1 MKRAG
6 ISTIQPGIEALST
19 RLLKRM
25 RKGVSAYQNLM
36 LLRYARAAGVEMT
49 WNLLWGFPG
58 DEPEAYE
65 ETLALLPLIHHLEPP
80 SVVGQLSIDRFS
92 PYFFEPDAH
101 GVRNVRPLAAYGDV
115 FPEGTAL
122 AKVAYHFVADFPSG
136 GYDRIDTIHAPTGWH
151 EDETFWD
158 AVSPFIFPPGSFV
171 DEERTAAQILA
182 LAGVERGAVLDLC
195 CGPGRHSIPL
205 ALRGL
210 AVTGV
215 DRSPVLLRQAQE
227 NAEEKGVQIELVRSD
242 MRRFVRPAAF
252 DLALNVSI
260 SFGYFEDPGENLAV
274 LANVQESLRPGGVFV
289 LEVSGKEVEARR
301 FHNTGS

>member
-1 MKRAG
+1 M
-6 ISTIQPGIEALST
+6 IT
-19 RLLKRM
+19 
-25 RKGVSAYQNLM
+25 
-36 LLRYARAAGVEMT
+36 
-49 WNLLWGFPG
+49 FP
-58 DEPEAYE
+58 D
-65 ETLALLPLIHHLEPP
+65 
-80 SVVGQLSIDRFS
+80 
-92 PYFFEPDAH
+92 
-101 GVRNVRPLAAYGDV
+101 
-115 FPEGTAL
+115 
-122 AKVAYHFVADFPSG
+122 
-136 GYDRIDTIHAPTGWH
+136 PTGWH

-158 AVSPFIFPPGSFV
+158 AVSPFIFPPGSFL

-260 SFGYFEDPGENLAV
+260 SFGYFEDPAENLAV
-274 LANVQESLRPGGVFV
+274 LANVQESLRPGGAFV

-301 FHNTGS
+301 FHNTGSWEVPGHGIVVQRRRILDDWDRMEMEWIFLADGATHLLKTCHWLYSGHELRSLLATAGFRQTTLYGSFAGDPYGAEADSLIAVAVK